1 MKKSNNTALKLT
13 ASVLIIISCFIYFVS
28 CNYDK
33 QSEESSEIDYT
44 YSKTVEGMTAF
55 GGSDSGISDFLNSY
69 YAMHMRTGDTKIAQ
83 GQIGAGSM
91 FMKEWETLGC
101 MWGNATTSG
110 LDYSAQSNIESWLN
124 IPIDKFG
131 YVWSGMR
138 GLASTTATN
147 VGWYQGWPFP
157 DYTYSKGNSTAFLF
171 NGTKDGKWESNV
183 SGAKQSGGLYTIP
196 LSDTEDSFYMSSDYF
211 TPVACRQAPF
221 LAVEFRIND
230 TNSTGEYSS
239 LENIYI
245 YYQTDGDENFSEEK
259 KVSLKENATFEY
271 DEIPKDFNE
280 VVYFPMYLENGWDN
294 ITKLK
299 VVYTVKEGKSFSG
312 TVSVNH
318 IMLDYD
324 SRQANNN
331 TNYLQSLYYYFSYTN
346 NLKVLKDNL
355 NKARQALMFF
365 TEVLGGAK
373 NNLID
378 CSYLAGHDG
387 VRGIGHGIGNGFND
401 IISLPSVDFY
411 TNVYYVKAL
420 RAMIYIEKIAE
431 SINLDVGSTYIYN
444 GENSSEK
451 ITYNYNSE
459 KLTELLNNTVNQM
472 QKEYIE
478 PVVNSDGEYSF
489 NYQGGFW
496 SSEKGRFTEGFNSEG
511 EKIDYGYTAFNLEG
525 IVADIATDSQA
536 EQIMDWISGKRII
549 SGETAQGVTGN
560 AFGNTDSTCK
570 YGIYDFEFAPRFSTI
585 RNEKHYM
592 WEWTPTYTG
601 FGEQVQDG
609 GVMAWTAYYDIMAR
623 LKVYGADNAY
633 AQLKKI
639 QSWYNKVE
647 SAAADADV
655 GGKLPWSDFYTVYY
669 DSLGLQLQGGGTA
682 GGIGLKDEFYEA
694 IILSACVPMGF
705 FGLEQAEY
713 NTLGIT
719 PDVSNN
725 GSYYTLENLLFG
737 GIKYDVAVGYN
748 FVEIDSVSE
757 IKSDYK
763 IKITFD
769 KPNGN
774 FNLLINGKAVDNS
787 YYKIEGNKLIVT
799 VPFKQCRITV
809 KI

>member
-1 MKKSNNTALKLT
+1 MKKFGRTLKIIT
-13 ASVLIIISCFIYFVS
+13 VSVLVVCLCFCFASC
-28 CNYDK
+28 K
-33 QSEESSEIDYT
+33 KETLSEMVQNVNFS
-44 YSKTVEGMTAF
+44 YSKQVDGMTTF
-55 GGSDSGISDFLNSY
+55 GGSDGEISDFLNSY

-131 YVWSGMR
+131 YIWSGMR

-171 NGTKDGKWESNV
+171 NGTKDGKWNSNI

-196 LSDTEDSFYMSSDYF
+196 LSNQDESFYMASDYF
-211 TPVACRQAPF
+211 TPVSRQHSPF

-230 TNSTGEYSS
+230 TNATGEYSS
-239 LENIYI
+239 LEDINI
-245 YYQTDGDENFSEEK
+245 YYQTEGDENFSEDK
-259 KVSLKENATFEY
+259 KVSLKNNATFEY
-271 DEIPKDFNE
+271 NEIPKSFNE
-280 VVYFPMYLENGWDN
+280 VVYFPMYLEDEWDN
-294 ITKLK
+294 VTKIK
-299 VVYTVKEGKSFSG
+299 VEYTVKDAKAFTG

-324 SRQANNN
+324 SRQTNNN

-346 NLKVLKDNL
+346 DLSVLIKNL

-365 TEVLGGAK
+365 TEVLGGEE

-378 CSYLAGHDG
+378 NSYLIGHDG
-387 VRGIGHGIGNGFND
+387 VRGVGHGIGNGFND

-420 RAMIYIEKIAE
+420 EAMIHIEKIAE
-431 SINLDVGSTYIYN
+431 SLNLDVGSTYIYS
-444 GENSSEK
+444 GENDLRK
-451 ITYNYNSE
+451 ITYTYNSQ
-459 KLTELLNNTVNQM
+459 KLTELLNNAIAQI
-472 QKEYIE
+472 QKDYKE
-478 PVVNSDGEYSF
+478 PIKNSDGTYSF
-489 NYQGGFW
+489 NFDGGFW
-496 SSEKGRFTEGFNSEG
+496 SSNKGRFIEGFNADG
-511 EKIDYGYTAFNLEG
+511 EMIDYGYTAFNLEG
-525 IVADIATDSQA
+525 IVAGVATDSQS
-536 EQIMDWISGKRII
+536 ELIMDWISGNRIV
-549 SGETAQGVTGN
+549 SGETAQGVIGSD
-560 AFGNTDSTCK
+560 FGNSDNSCK
-570 YGIYDFEFAPRFSTI
+570 YGIYDLEFAPRFSTV
-585 RNEKHYM
+585 RNDKHYM
-592 WEWTPTYTG
+592 WEWTPTYMG
-601 FGEQVQDG
+601 FGDQVQDG

-623 LKVYGADNAY
+623 LKVYGADNAF

-639 QSWYNKVE
+639 QNWYNKVE
-647 SAAADADV
+647 LAAKEADV
-655 GGKLPWSDFYTVYY
+655 GGILPWSDFYNVYY

-694 IILSACVPMGF
+694 ILLTACVPMGI

-713 NTLGIT
+713 STLGIT
-719 PDVSNN
+719 PNVSKN

-737 GIKYDVAVGYN
+737 EVKYDVAVGYN
-748 FVEIDSVSE
+748 FVEIDSVSK
-757 IKSDYK
+757 INSDYK
-763 IKITFD
+763 IQITFD
-769 KPNGN
+769 KPSGN
-774 FNLLINGKAVDNS
+774 FNLLVDDKIIDSS

-799 VPFKQCRITV
+799 LPFKVCKVTV